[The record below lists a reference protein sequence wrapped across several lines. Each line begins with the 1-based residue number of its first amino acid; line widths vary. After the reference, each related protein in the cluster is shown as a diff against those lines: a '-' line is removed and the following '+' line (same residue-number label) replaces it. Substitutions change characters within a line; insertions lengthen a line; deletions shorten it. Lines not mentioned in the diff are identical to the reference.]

1 MQQLFLLLILVFTF
15 QNCQSPTTEKESK
28 QPEST
33 PLEDSINK
41 TADDLKDTLITS
53 VKDTVTV
60 APLPVNPKPVPD
72 KKDEQ
77 NIPQSANFDTTQ
89 WVEVT
94 DLDASIL
101 LDLRYA
107 TTDNF
112 MEEKVYE
119 CGRCFLRPAVAK
131 AIVKAHQNLQ
141 KQGMG
146 LKMFD
151 CYRPRPIQW
160 KLWNKVPN
168 PKYVADPRK
177 GSMHNRGAAIDL
189 TIVDENGEQLDMG
202 TKYDYFGK
210 EGWTFYKDLP
220 EEVLNNRKLL
230 RETLAKVGLKHIK
243 TEWWHFAYRSKRY
256 AISDFVWACE

>member
-1 MQQLFLLLILVFTF
+1 MKQLFLLFSIIFIF
-15 QNCQSPTTEKESK
+15 QNCQSPTPEEES
-28 QPEST
+28 QNTNTTTIETSADT
-33 PLEDSINK
+33 TTISNETDSI
-41 TADDLKDTLITS
+41 TPA
-53 VKDTVTV
+53 KDTVV
-60 APLPVNPKPVPD
+60 IAPLPVNPKPLS
-72 KKDEQ
+72 KKNEE
-77 NIPQSANFDTTQ
+77 NIPQSADFDTTQ

-112 MEEKVYE
+112 MEEKVYD

-131 AIVKAHQNLQ
+131 AVVKAHQSLQ
-141 KQGMG
+141 KQGLG

-220 EEVLNNRKLL
+220 DEVLDNRKLL
-230 RETLAKVGLKHIK
+230 RETLAEVGLKHIK

-256 AISDFVWACE
+256 AISDFVWDCE

>member
-1 MQQLFLLLILVFTF
+1 MKQLLFICIAIFIF
-15 QNCQSPTTEKESK
+15 QNCQNATPEKQQEELPLPTIDTV
-28 QPEST
+28 ST
-33 PLEDSINK
+33 PVSKIENK
-41 TADDLKDTLITS
+41 PADTIKEI
-53 VKDTVTV
+53 VTI
-60 APLPVNPKPVPD
+60 APLLVNPKPIPSE
-72 KKDEQ
+72 KKAK
-77 NIPQSANFDTTQ
+77 IADTFNPKDWT
-89 WVEVT
+89 EVT

-107 TTDNF
+107 TTNNF

-119 CGRCFLRPAVAK
+119 CGRCFLRHKVAE
-131 AIVKAHQNLQ
+131 AIVKAHQDLQ

-177 GSMHNRGAAIDL
+177 GSMHNRGSAIDL

>member
-1 MQQLFLLLILVFTF
+1 MNRLLFILALVFIF
-15 QNCQSPTTEKESK
+15 QNCQEPVKEK
-28 QPEST
+28 QPEKAPPLTVDTVKT
-33 PLEDSINK
+33 PVSKVDNEP
-41 TADDLKDTLITS
+41 KDTFR
-53 VKDTVTV
+53 DTVTI
-60 APLPVNPKPVPD
+60 APLPVNPKPIPAE
-72 KKDEQ
+72 KKAKTSDD
-77 NIPQSANFDTTQ
+77 FDPKEWT
-89 WVEVT
+89 EVT

-112 MEEKVYE
+112 MEEQVYE
-119 CGRCFLRPAVAK
+119 CGRCFLRPEVAE
-131 AIVKAHQNLQ
+131 AIVKAHQELQ

-177 GSMHNRGAAIDL
+177 GSMHNRGSAIDL

-210 EGWTFYKDLP
+210 EGWTFYEDLP

-230 RETLAKVGLKHIK
+230 RETLAKYGLKHIK

-256 AISDFVWACE
+256 AISDFVWDCE

>member
-1 MQQLFLLLILVFTF
+1 MKQLLFIFLAIFIF
-15 QNCQSPTTEKESK
+15 QNCQEPTKEKQSETTLIPTVDTMSMPISKLEKE
-28 QPEST
+28 P
-33 PLEDSINK
+33 
-41 TADDLKDTLITS
+41 KDTLKEVITI
-53 VKDTVTV
+53 
-60 APLPVNPKPVPD
+60 APLPVNPKPVPAE
-72 KKDEQ
+72 KKTKT
-77 NIPQSANFDTTQ
+77 SDTFNPAEWT
-89 WVEVT
+89 EVI

-119 CGRCFLRPAVAK
+119 CGRCFLRPEVAE
-131 AIVKAHQNLQ
+131 AIVKAHQELQ

-177 GSMHNRGAAIDL
+177 GSMHNRGSAIDL

-210 EGWTFYKDLP
+210 EGWTFYENLP

-230 RETLAKVGLKHIK
+230 RETLAKYGLKHIK

-256 AISDFVWACE
+256 SISDFVWDCE